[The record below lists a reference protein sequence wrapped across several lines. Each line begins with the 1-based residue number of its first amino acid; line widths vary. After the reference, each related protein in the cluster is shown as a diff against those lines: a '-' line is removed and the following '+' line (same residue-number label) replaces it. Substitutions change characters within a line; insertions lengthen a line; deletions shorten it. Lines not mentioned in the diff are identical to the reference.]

1 MMRGTDEISGSL
13 FSYVDLEERIPAR
26 HPLRKVREIV
36 NEALS
41 SLDADFEKLY
51 VDFGRPSIAPER
63 LIRASLLQILFSIRS
78 ERQLMEQMDYN
89 LLFRWFVGLGIDD
102 AVWVPTVFTKNRD
115 RLMSTEMSRKIM
127 AAILAHREVAPLLS
141 DEHFSVDGTLVKAW
155 ASMKSFQPKA
165 AAPEADGPGDGDG
178 DGDGK
183 DDPGDPPPQS
193 STSDTP
199 KTEAKT
205 DPMPR
210 NIRQNRN
217 AEVDFRGEKR
227 SNATHASVT
236 DPEARLYRKSPG
248 TGAMLCFMGHALMEN
263 RSGLIVQGE
272 LTQADGHAER
282 QAALEMIHRHS
293 PGSTR
298 RLTLGA
304 DKGYDAAGFVHDL
317 REACVTPH
325 VAQKARHSAIDRRT
339 TRHAGY
345 ALSIKHRKRI
355 EEAFGW
361 AKTVGGMAQTMY
373 RGLDRVRSRFIMTMA
388 ANNLARLPRLL
399 AA

>member
-1 MMRGTDEISGSL
+1 MRGTDEASGSL
-13 FSYVDLEERIPAR
+13 FSYVDLEERIPAK
-26 HPLRKVREIV
+26 HPLRKIRQVV
-36 NEALS
+36 NEALT
-41 SLDADFEKLY
+41 SLDADFEGLY
-51 VDFGRPSIAPER
+51 VRFGRPSIAPER

-115 RLMSTEMSRKIM
+115 RLLSTEMSRKIM

-165 AAPEADGPGDGDG
+165 EGTPPDDDRGSPPSPDSPVEDHPEPTPSETAPMSRP
-178 DGDGK
+178 
-183 DDPGDPPPQS
+183 
-193 STSDTP
+193 T
-199 KTEAKT
+199 
-205 DPMPR
+205 R
-210 NIRQNRN
+210 RNRN

-227 SNATHASVT
+227 SNATHASTT
-236 DPEARLYRKSPG
+236 DPEARLYKKSPG
-248 TGAMLCFMGHALMEN
+248 TGAMLCFIGHALMEN

-272 LTQADGHAER
+272 LTRADGHAER
-282 QAALEMIHRHS
+282 QAALDMIHRHS
-293 PGSTR
+293 PGSTQ

-304 DKGYDAAGFVHDL
+304 DKGYDAAEFVRDL
-317 REACVTPH
+317 RKACVTPH

-339 TRHAGY
+339 TRHDGY
-345 ALSIKHRKRI
+345 ALSLKHRKRI

-373 RGLDRVRSRFIMTMA
+373 RGLERVQSRFILTMA

>member
-1 MMRGTDEISGSL
+1 M
-13 FSYVDLEERIPAR
+13 
-26 HPLRKVREIV
+26 
-36 NEALS
+36 
-41 SLDADFEKLY
+41 
-51 VDFGRPSIAPER
+51 
-63 LIRASLLQILFSIRS
+63 
-78 ERQLMEQMDYN
+78 
-89 LLFRWFVGLGIDD
+89 
-102 AVWVPTVFTKNRD
+102 FTKNRD

-165 AAPEADGPGDGDG
+165 PPPEADGPGDDP
-178 DGDGK
+178 DDE
-183 DDPGDPPPQS
+183 DPGAPPS
-193 STSDTP
+193 SPAPETP
-199 KTEAKT
+199 ATEAKT

-210 NIRQNRN
+210 SPRQNRN

-227 SNATHASVT
+227 SNATHASTT
-236 DPEARLYRKSPG
+236 DPEARLYKKSPG
-248 TGAMLCFMGHALMEN
+248 TGAMLCFIGHALMEN

-272 LTQADGHAER
+272 LTRADGHAER
-282 QAALEMIHRHS
+282 QAALDMIHRHS

-304 DKGYDAAGFVHDL
+304 DKGYDAADFVRDL
-317 REACVTPH
+317 RKACVTPH

-339 TRHAGY
+339 TRHDGHAMS
-345 ALSIKHRKRI
+345 LRHRKRI

-373 RGLDRVRSRFIMTMA
+373 RGLDRVRSRFILTMA